1 MSLVL
6 VAVVLAIG
14 AGAVVAVATR
24 EAAAAAIGLAVALVA
39 SSLLVDPLPSAAILG
54 VRVVA
59 ALLAA
64 ALIRWA
70 AHGGPRQSSPLG
82 WPGEALLAT
91 AAAVAGLGLALGVAS
106 VAPLGG
112 PPVGVP
118 GGPGVGPAGVS
129 VVTTMA
135 LTIAAA
141 AALLALGAAP
151 VMHGSP
157 GVRRAI
163 GLVLVTQAVLLFRIG
178 LAGPATELEE
188 IASAALLVAVAA
200 GGSALTRAAAAAHSD
215 AVNEADASPA
225 PERPTGPGRP
235 GTRRPATPR

>member
-14 AGAVVAVATR
+14 AGAVIAVATR

-39 SSLLVDPLPSAAILG
+39 SALLVDPLPSAAILG

-70 AHGGPRQSSPLG
+70 AHGAPRQYSPLG

-91 AAAVAGLGLALGVAS
+91 AAAVSGLGLAIGLAS
-106 VAPLGG
+106 VTPLGG
-112 PPVGVP
+112 PPVGEP
-118 GGPGVGPAGVS
+118 GGPGVGTPEVAAL
-129 VVTTMA
+129 TTMA

-151 VMHGSP
+151 VMHDTP
-157 GVRRAI
+157 GVRRAV
-163 GLVLVTQAVLLFRIG
+163 GLILVTQAVLLLRIG

-188 IASAALLVAVAA
+188 IARAALLVAVAA
-200 GGSALTRAAAAAHSD
+200 SGAALTHATAATHAGAPD
-215 AVNEADASPA
+215 DEDVPPGAV
-225 PERPTGPGRP
+225 RTTGPGRTSP
-235 GTRRPATPR
+235 RRPATSR

>member
-14 AGAVVAVATR
+14 AGAVIAVATR

-39 SSLLVDPLPSAAILG
+39 SALLVDPLPSAAILG

-70 AHGGPRQSSPLG
+70 AHGAPRQYSPLG

-91 AAAVAGLGLALGVAS
+91 AAAVAGLGLAIGLAS
-106 VAPLGG
+106 VTPLGG
-112 PPVGVP
+112 PAVGEP
-118 GGPGVGPAGVS
+118 GGPGVGTPDAAAM
-129 VVTTMA
+129 TTMA

-151 VMHGSP
+151 VMHGTP
-157 GVRRAI
+157 GVRRAV
-163 GLVLVTQAVLLFRIG
+163 GLILVTQAVLLLRIG

-188 IASAALLVAVAA
+188 IARAALLVAVAA
-200 GGSALTRAAAAAHSD
+200 SGAALTHATATMHSGTPEDADAPAAA
-215 AVNEADASPA
+215 
-225 PERPTGPGRP
+225 ERTTGPGRTSP
-235 GTRRPATPR
+235 RRPATSR

>member
-1 MSLVL
+1 MTLVL

-14 AGAVVAVATR
+14 AGAVIAVSTR
-24 EAAAAAIGLAVALVA
+24 EAAAAVIGLAVALVA

-70 AHGGPRQSSPLG
+70 AHGGPRHHSPLG
-82 WPGEALLAT
+82 WPGEAMLAT
-91 AAAVAGLGLALGVAS
+91 AAAAAGLGVAVGLAS
-106 VAPLGG
+106 VTSLGAPPGG
-112 PPVGVP
+112 APGVP
-118 GGPGVGPAGVS
+118 GPASPDVAA
-129 VVTTMA
+129 VTTMA

-151 VMHGSP
+151 LMHHRP
-157 GVRRAI
+157 GARRAM
-163 GLVLVTQAVLLFRIG
+163 GLVLVTQAVLLLRIG

-188 IASAALLVAVAA
+188 IARAGLLVAVAA
-200 GGSALTRAAAAAHSD
+200 SGAALTRATAAAHARALGEVD
-215 AVNEADASPA
+215 EPA
-225 PERPTGPGRP
+225 ELGPESRPAGAGP
-235 GTRRPATPR
+235 RRPAITR

>member
-14 AGAVVAVATR
+14 AGAVIAVSTR
-24 EAAAAAIGLAVALVA
+24 EASAAAIGLAVALVA
-39 SSLLVDPLPSAAILG
+39 AALLVDPLPSAAILG

-70 AHGGPRQSSPLG
+70 ANGAPRQYSPLG
-82 WPGEALLAT
+82 WPGEAMLAT
-91 AAAVAGLGLALGVAS
+91 AATVAGLGLALGMAS
-106 VAPLGG
+106 VTPLGG
-112 PPVGVP
+112 PPVGAP
-118 GGPGVGPAGVS
+118 GGPGSGAPDAS
-129 VVTTMA
+129 AVTTMA

-141 AALLALGAAP
+141 AILLALGGAP

-157 GVRRAI
+157 GVRRAV
-163 GLVLVTQAVLLFRIG
+163 GLVLVTQAVLLLRIG

-188 IASAALLVAVAA
+188 IARAALLVAIAA
-200 GGSALTRAAAAAHSD
+200 SGSALTRATATANSGALSEVD
-215 AVNEADASPA
+215 APPGD
-225 PERPTGPGRP
+225 ERATGPGRP
-235 GTRRPATPR
+235 GQRRPATTR

>member
-14 AGAVVAVATR
+14 AGAVTAVSTR

-70 AHGGPRQSSPLG
+70 AHGGPRQYSPLG
-82 WPGEALLAT
+82 WPGEAMLAT
-91 AAAVAGLGLALGVAS
+91 AAAVAGLGLAIGLAS
-106 VAPLGG
+106 VTPLGG
-112 PPVGVP
+112 PPVGAP
-118 GGPGVGPAGVS
+118 GGPGVGNPDAS

-141 AALLALGAAP
+141 ATLLALGAAP

-163 GLVLVTQAVLLFRIG
+163 GLVLVTQAVLLLRIG

-188 IASAALLVAVAA
+188 IARAALLVAVAA
-200 GGSALTRAAAAAHSD
+200 SGSALTRATAAADSGAR
-215 AVNEADASPA
+215 AEADASA
-225 PERPTGPGRP
+225 VAERATGPGRP
-235 GTRRPATPR
+235 GTRRPVTTR